1 VLEQYLLDWSIDDCL
16 RQEKDEWLV
25 RALKGAWGC
34 QASGSL
40 ASYANRTLRC
50 HVPLQPS
57 LFLDTTIY

>member
-40 ASYANRTLRC
+40 ASYVGLAC
-50 HVPLQPS
+50 
-57 LFLDTTIY
+57 